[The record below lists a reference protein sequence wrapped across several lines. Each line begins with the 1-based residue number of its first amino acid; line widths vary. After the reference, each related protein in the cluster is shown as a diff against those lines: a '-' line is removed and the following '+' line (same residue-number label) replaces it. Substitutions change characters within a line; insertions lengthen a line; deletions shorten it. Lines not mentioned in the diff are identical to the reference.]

1 MITKIRNRINLFKKF
16 NTYKNV
22 SKKFW
27 KESFSNNK
35 TNSNR
40 ITVEVSELN
49 PLELEILQNAIV
61 ACKSSSKKKILIS
74 NFRFTDFHKIPLIFS
89 LVESKINWTFFFNFY
104 GFLLKPYLLI
114 KAFKLFFKN

>member
-1 MITKIRNRINLFKKF
+1 MFQ
-16 NTYKNV
+16 
-22 SKKFW
+22 KFW

-61 ACKSSSKKKILIS
+61 ACKSSSKKILIS

-89 LVESKINWTFFFNFY
+89 LVESKIN
-104 GFLLKPYLLI
+104 
-114 KAFKLFFKN
+114 